1 MPLHYLIC
9 LGKVPINQHNAKQY
23 YPTRQVR
30 KLRPRKRH
38 KLGVGDLGS

>member
-9 LGKVPINQHNAKQY
+9 LHKVPINQYSAKPY
-23 YPTRQVR
+23 CPARQVR